1 MKYAKVEQV
10 SKSKDNK
17 KEIED
22 TKEKIKLLEE
32 QNNKLKDELDSLWL
46 MMDELHK
53 ADVRNWTH
61 LLKQL
66 KQDVLTKPLMTTKNK
81 AEC

>member
-1 MKYAKVEQV
+1 M
-10 SKSKDNK
+10 SKSKDL
-17 KEIED
+17 KEKFQD
-22 TKEKIKLLEE
+22 TKEKIKILEKE
-32 QNNKLKDELDSLWL
+32 NDKLKDELDSLWL

-61 LLKQL
+61 LMKQL
-66 KQDVLTKPLMTTKNK
+66 KKDVLTKSLMVTKNK

>member
-1 MKYAKVEQV
+1 M